1 MKKRSI
7 HYYMRTLHRY
17 VGYLALGFTL
27 IYSISGII
35 LVYRDTD
42 FLKRE
47 TTVERKLPVN
57 LDEAALGS
65 ELHMRGFKVLKTDGD
80 LVYFANGT
88 YNKATGTASYTV
100 KALPTILSKMNSVHK
115 SVSQNPSHLFATV
128 FGILL
133 LFLAVSSLWMFK
145 PQAKSFKKGMIV
157 AGSGVVIAIVLL
169 FI

>member
-47 TTVERKLPVN
+47 KTVERKLPAN
-57 LDEAALGS
+57 LNESALS
-65 ELHMRGFKVLKTDGD
+65 NELHMRGFKVLKTDGD

-100 KALPTILSKMNSVHK
+100 KALPTFVAKMNSLHK
-115 SVSQNPSHLFATV
+115 SASQNPSHLFATV
-128 FGILL
+128 FGVLL
-133 LFLAVSSLWMFK
+133 LFLAISSLWMFK
-145 PQAKSFKKGMIV
+145 PKAKSFKRGMIV
-157 AGSGVVIAIVLL
+157 AGSGVVFAIVLL
-169 FI
+169 LI

>member
-1 MKKRSI
+1 MKRRSI
-7 HYYMRTLHRY
+7 HYYMRKLHRY
-17 VGYLALGFTL
+17 VGYFVLGFTL
-27 IYSISGII
+27 IYSISGIM

-47 TTVERKLPVN
+47 TAVEKKLPPN
-57 LDEAALGS
+57 LDQSELGS
-65 ELHMRGFKVLKTDGD
+65 ELHMRGFKIIKTEGD
-80 LVYFANGT
+80 LHYFANGT
-88 YNKATGTASYTV
+88 YNKATGVTNYTV

-145 PQAKSFKKGMIV
+145 PKAKSFKKGMVV

-169 FI
+169 LI

>member
-17 VGYLALGFTL
+17 VGYLVLGFTL

-42 FLKRE
+42 FLKRD
-47 TTVERKLPVN
+47 TTIQRTLPSS
-57 LDEAALGS
+57 LDESALGN
-65 ELHMRGFKVLKTDGD
+65 ELHIRGFKILKTDGD

-88 YNKATGTASYTV
+88 YNKTTGVTNYTV
-100 KALPTILSKMNSVHK
+100 KTLPTIIAKMSSLHK
-115 SVSQNPSHLFATV
+115 SASQNPSHLFATV

-145 PQAKSFKKGMIV
+145 PKSKSFRKGMIV
-157 AGSGVVIAIVLL
+157 AGSGVVIAILLL
-169 FI
+169 FV

>member
-1 MKKRSI
+1 
-7 HYYMRTLHRY
+7 MRTLHRY
-17 VGYLALGFTL
+17 VGYFVLGFTL
-27 IYSISGII
+27 IYSISGIM

-42 FLKRE
+42 FLKQE
-47 TTVERKLPVN
+47 TVVARKLPVN
-57 LDEAALGS
+57 LDQAALGS

-115 SVSQNPSHLFATV
+115 SASQNPSHLFATI

-145 PQAKSFKKGMIV
+145 PKAKSFKRGMV
-157 AGSGVVIAIVLL
+157 VTGLGVVIAIALL
-169 FI
+169 LI

>member
-7 HYYMRTLHRY
+7 HYYMRMLHRY
-17 VGYLALGFTL
+17 VGYFVLGFTL

-65 ELHMRGFKVLKTDGD
+65 ELHMRGFKIIKTEGD
-80 LVYFANGT
+80 LHYFANGT
-88 YNKATGTASYTV
+88 YNKATGVANYKI

-115 SVSQNPSHLFATV
+115 SVSQNPSHLFTTI

-145 PQAKSFKKGMIV
+145 PKAKIFKKGMIV
-157 AGSGVVIAIVLL
+157 AGSGVVIAIALL
-169 FI
+169 LI